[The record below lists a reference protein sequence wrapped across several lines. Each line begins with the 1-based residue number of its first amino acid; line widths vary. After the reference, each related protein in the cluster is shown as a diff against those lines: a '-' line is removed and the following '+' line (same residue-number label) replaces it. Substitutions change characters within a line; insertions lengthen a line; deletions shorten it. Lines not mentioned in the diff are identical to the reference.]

1 MAQKTNSKTTMYSSS
16 IKLSKELDFPNSFL
30 NFQQMEMEEFKTS
43 LNSQWSLD
51 WLKTQ
56 ENTIKDRT
64 LRGVMSKEEAFM

>member
-1 MAQKTNSKTTMYSSS
+1 
-16 IKLSKELDFPNSFL
+16 
-30 NFQQMEMEEFKTS
+30 
-43 LNSQWSLD
+43 LD